1 VIERPKR
8 SVTRFFIPLID
19 VMILLFC
26 IFLLMPFMS
35 QPGNAESTDAKK
47 APPEKSL
54 TPEEMAKQLAN
65 LRSSLELAQRD
76 LKRLQEER
84 ANPTERLS
92 ILVLEIDPKTGEL
105 FYYRDGTRIAV
116 PDQRAAQ
123 DVISDHNRRSGVTK
137 DPYFLIMLPREL
149 TGYPSAPQKAQ
160 YEKWFKDVP
169 HRFDNPLGSR

>member
-35 QPGNAESTDAKK
+35 QPGNAESSDPKK
-47 APPEKSL
+47 TEEKAL
-54 TPEEMAKQLAN
+54 TPEALTKQIASLKA
-65 LRSSLELAQRD
+65 SLELAQRD
-76 LKRLQEER
+76 LKRLHDER

-92 ILVLEIDPKTGEL
+92 VLVLEIDPKDGQLYYYHNGE
-105 FYYRDGTRIAV
+105 RNNIK
-116 PDQRAAQ
+116 DQRTAQ
-123 DVISDHNRRSGVTK
+123 DVIDDHKRRSGVTK
-137 DPYFLIMLPREL
+137 DPYFLILMPKEL
-149 TGYPSAPQKAQ
+149 TGHPTGPQRLE